1 MVDVPPA
8 GQRVKLEVETRNG
21 QTYIEGVVLHPAAK
35 NHLTVKLVNGYN
47 ASYPLNEVTSVELL
61 PTQSP
66 PAATNAPKQERVTTM
81 HFHAFEFCI
90 LAAQSPPK
98 SITRPGRLWLDLNRK
113 K

>member
-21 QTYIEGVVLHPAAK
+21 QTCIEGVVLHPAAK

-66 PAATNAPKQERVTTM
+66 PAATNAPKQERVTND
-81 HFHAFEFCI
+81 ALPRVRI
-90 LAAQSPPK
+90 LHTGGTIASKVDYTTGAVVA
-98 SITRPGRLWLDLNRK
+98 
-113 K
+113 